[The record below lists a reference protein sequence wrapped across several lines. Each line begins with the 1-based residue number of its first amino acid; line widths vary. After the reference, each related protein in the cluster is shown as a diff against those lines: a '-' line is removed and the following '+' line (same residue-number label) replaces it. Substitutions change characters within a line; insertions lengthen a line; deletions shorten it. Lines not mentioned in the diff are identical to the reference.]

1 MSVKVLLVEDEKS
14 IADGIIYNLKNEGLK
29 VTHVDEGKIALDI
42 FDEEHFDLLILDIML
57 PEVSGL
63 EICQSIRKSSNVP
76 IIMLTAKDDEN
87 DKIRGLEMGADDYI
101 TKPFSVKELISR
113 IKAVLRR
120 TKNSEL
126 LNGLDED
133 INSAKEINIGNI
145 AMNPLRYEAK
155 IDDEIIELR
164 PREFELL
171 YYLCENA
178 GNIVSRDKL
187 FSKVW
192 GYSFAGNSK
201 TLDVHIQR
209 IRERIEVNPKS
220 PKRLITIRGVGYKLN
235 DWKY

>member
-1 MSVKVLLVEDEKS
+1 
-14 IADGIIYNLKNEGLK
+14 
-29 VTHVDEGKIALDI
+29 
-42 FDEEHFDLLILDIML
+42 
-57 PEVSGL
+57 
-63 EICQSIRKSSNVP
+63 
-76 IIMLTAKDDEN
+76 MLTAKDDEN

-133 INSAKEINIGNI
+133 INSVKEIKIGNI
-145 AMNPLRYEAK
+145 AMNPLRYEAR

-201 TLDVHIQR
+201 TLDVHI
-209 IRERIEVNPKS
+209 
-220 PKRLITIRGVGYKLN
+220 KRLRAKVEADPANPVLIQTIRGLGYKLEN
-235 DWKY
+235 A

>member
-1 MSVKVLLVEDEKS
+1 MSVKVLLVEDETS

-29 VTHVDEGKIALDI
+29 VTHVDDGKIAIDI
-42 FDEEHFDLLILDIML
+42 FDEEHFDLIILDIML

-63 EICQSIRKSSNVP
+63 EICKTIRKSSNVP

-87 DKIRGLEMGADDYI
+87 DKISGLEMGADDYI

-113 IKAVLRR
+113 VKAVLRR

-126 LNGLDED
+126 LRGVDED
-133 INSAKEINIGNI
+133 LNFAKEITIGNI

-155 IDDEIIELR
+155 IDNEIIELR

-209 IRERIEVNPKS
+209 IRERIELNPKS
-220 PKRLITIRGVGYKLN
+220 PKRLVTIRGVGYKLN
-235 DWKY
+235 D

>member
-29 VTHVDEGKIALDI
+29 VTHVDDGKIALDI
-42 FDEEHFDLLILDIML
+42 FDEEHFDLIILDIML

-63 EICQSIRKSSNVP
+63 EICKAIRKSSNIP

-87 DKIRGLEMGADDYI
+87 DKINGLEMGADDYI

-113 IKAVLRR
+113 VKAVLRR

-126 LNGLDED
+126 LHGVEED
-133 INSAKEINIGNI
+133 LNFAKEIIIGNI

-155 IDDEIIELR
+155 IDNEIIELR

-235 DWKY
+235 D

>member
-63 EICQSIRKSSNVP
+63 EICKSIRKSSNVP

-113 IKAVLRR
+113 VKAVLRR

-133 INSAKEINIGNI
+133 INSVKEINIGNI
-145 AMNPLRYEAK
+145 VINPLRYEAK

>member
-133 INSAKEINIGNI
+133 INSVREIKIGNI

-220 PKRLITIRGVGYKLN
+220 PQRLTTIRGVGYKLN
-235 DWKY
+235 D

>member
-63 EICQSIRKSSNVP
+63 EICKSIRKSSNVP

-133 INSAKEINIGNI
+133 INSVKEINIGNI
-145 AMNPLRYEAK
+145 VINPLGYEAK
-155 IDDEIIELR
+155 IDNEIIELR

-220 PKRLITIRGVGYKLN
+220 PKRLTTIRGVGYKLN
-235 DWKY
+235 D

>member
-1 MSVKVLLVEDEKS
+1 MSVKVLLVEDETS

-29 VTHVDEGKIALDI
+29 VTHVDDGKIAIDI
-42 FDEEHFDLLILDIML
+42 FNEEHFDLIILDIML

-63 EICQSIRKSSNVP
+63 EICKAIRKSSNVP

-87 DKIRGLEMGADDYI
+87 DKISGLEMGADDYI

-113 IKAVLRR
+113 VKAVLRR

-126 LNGLDED
+126 LRGVDED
-133 INSAKEINIGNI
+133 LSFAKEITIGNI

-155 IDDEIIELR
+155 IDNEVIELR

-192 GYSFAGNSK
+192 GYSFSGNSK

-220 PKRLITIRGVGYKLN
+220 PKRLVTIRGVGYKLN
-235 DWKY
+235 D

>member
-63 EICQSIRKSSNVP
+63 EICKSIRKSSNVP

-113 IKAVLRR
+113 VKAVLRR

-133 INSAKEINIGNI
+133 INSVKEINIGNI
-145 AMNPLRYEAK
+145 VINPLRYEAK

-220 PKRLITIRGVGYKLN
+220 PKRLTTIRGVGYKLN
-235 DWKY
+235 D

>member
-133 INSAKEINIGNI
+133 INSVKEIKIGNI
-145 AMNPLRYEAK
+145 VMNPLRYEAR

-220 PKRLITIRGVGYKLN
+220 PQRLTTVRGVGYKLN
-235 DWKY
+235 D

>member
-29 VTHVDEGKIALDI
+29 VTHVDDGKIAIDI
-42 FDEEHFDLLILDIML
+42 FNEEHFDLIILDIML

-63 EICQSIRKSSNVP
+63 EICKEIRKSSNVP

-87 DKIRGLEMGADDYI
+87 DKISGLEMGADDYI

-113 IKAVLRR
+113 VKAVLRR

-126 LNGLDED
+126 LRGVDED
-133 INSAKEINIGNI
+133 LNFAKEITIGNI
-145 AMNPLRYEAK
+145 AMNPLGYEAK
-155 IDDEIIELR
+155 IDNEIIELR

-235 DWKY
+235 D

>member
-14 IADGIIYNLKNEGLK
+14 IAEGIIYNLKNEGLK
-29 VTHVDEGKIALDI
+29 VTHVDDGKIAIDI
-42 FDEEHFDLLILDIML
+42 FNEEHFDLLILDIML

-63 EICQSIRKSSNVP
+63 EICKKIRKSSNVP

-87 DKIRGLEMGADDYI
+87 DKITGLEMGADDYI
-101 TKPFSVKELISR
+101 TKPFSVKELIGR
-113 IKAVLRR
+113 VKAVLRR
-120 TKNSEL
+120 TKNLEL
-126 LNGLDED
+126 LYAIDED
-133 INSAKEINIGNI
+133 LNFAKEITIGNI

-155 IDDEIIELR
+155 IDNEVIELR

-220 PKRLITIRGVGYKLN
+220 PKRLVTIRGVGYKLN
-235 DWKY
+235 D

>member
-133 INSAKEINIGNI
+133 INSVKEINIGNI
-145 AMNPLRYEAK
+145 VINPLRYEAK

-235 DWKY
+235 D

>member
-29 VTHVDEGKIALDI
+29 VTHVDDGKIALDI
-42 FDEEHFDLLILDIML
+42 FNEEHFDLLILDIML

-63 EICQSIRKSSNVP
+63 EICKAIRKSSNIP

-87 DKIRGLEMGADDYI
+87 DKISGLEMGADDYI

-113 IKAVLRR
+113 VKAVLRR

-126 LNGLDED
+126 LYGIDED
-133 INSAKEINIGNI
+133 LNFAKEINIGNI

-155 IDDEIIELR
+155 IDNEIIELR

-220 PKRLITIRGVGYKLN
+220 PKRLVTIRGVGYKLN
-235 DWKY
+235 D

>member
-29 VTHVDEGKIALDI
+29 VTHVDDGKIALDI
-42 FDEEHFDLLILDIML
+42 FDEEHFDLIILDIML

-63 EICQSIRKSSNVP
+63 EICKAIRKSSNIP

-87 DKIRGLEMGADDYI
+87 DKISGLEMGADDYI

-113 IKAVLRR
+113 VKAVLRR

-126 LNGLDED
+126 LHGAED
-133 INSAKEINIGNI
+133 LNFAKEITIGNI
-145 AMNPLRYEAK
+145 AINPLRYETK
-155 IDDEIIELR
+155 IDNEIIELR

-220 PKRLITIRGVGYKLN
+220 PKRLVTIRGVGYKLN
-235 DWKY
+235 D

>member
-14 IADGIIYNLKNEGLK
+14 IAEGIIYNLKNEGLK
-29 VTHVDEGKIALDI
+29 VTHVDDGKIAIDI
-42 FDEEHFDLLILDIML
+42 FNEEHFDLLILDIML

-63 EICQSIRKSSNVP
+63 EICKKIRKSSNVP

-87 DKIRGLEMGADDYI
+87 DKITGLEMGADDYI

-113 IKAVLRR
+113 VKAVLRR

-126 LNGLDED
+126 LYAIDED
-133 INSAKEINIGNI
+133 LNFAKEITIGNI

-155 IDDEIIELR
+155 IDNEVIELR

-178 GNIVSRDKL
+178 GSIVSRDKL
-187 FSKVW
+187 FIKVW
-192 GYSFAGNSK
+192 GYGFAGNSK

-220 PKRLITIRGVGYKLN
+220 PKRLVTIRGVGYKIN
-235 DWKY
+235 D

>member
-29 VTHVDEGKIALDI
+29 VTHVDDGKIAIDI
-42 FDEEHFDLLILDIML
+42 FNEEHFDLIILDIML

-63 EICQSIRKSSNVP
+63 EICKVIRKSSNVP

-87 DKIRGLEMGADDYI
+87 DKISGLEMGADDYI

-113 IKAVLRR
+113 VKAVLRR

-126 LNGLDED
+126 LRGVDED
-133 INSAKEINIGNI
+133 LNSAKEITIGNI

-155 IDDEIIELR
+155 IDNEIIELR

-235 DWKY
+235 D

>member
-29 VTHVDEGKIALDI
+29 VTHVDDGKIALDI
-42 FDEEHFDLLILDIML
+42 FDEEHFDLIILDIML

-63 EICQSIRKSSNVP
+63 EICKTIRKSSNIP

-87 DKIRGLEMGADDYI
+87 DKINGLEMGADDYI

-113 IKAVLRR
+113 VKAVLRR

-126 LNGLDED
+126 LHGVEED
-133 INSAKEINIGNI
+133 LNFAKEIIIGNI
-145 AMNPLRYEAK
+145 VMNPLRYEAK
-155 IDDEIIELR
+155 IDNEIIELR

-209 IRERIEVNPKS
+209 IRERIELNPKT

-235 DWKY
+235 D

>member
-133 INSAKEINIGNI
+133 INSVKEIKIGNI
-145 AMNPLRYEAK
+145 AMNPLRYEAR

-220 PKRLITIRGVGYKLN
+220 PQRLTTIRGVGYKLN
-235 DWKY
+235 D

>member
-29 VTHVDEGKIALDI
+29 VTHVDDGKIALDI
-42 FDEEHFDLLILDIML
+42 FDEEHFDLIILDIML

-63 EICQSIRKSSNVP
+63 EICKAIRKSSNIP

-87 DKIRGLEMGADDYI
+87 DKINGLEMGADDYI

-113 IKAVLRR
+113 VKAVLRR

-126 LNGLDED
+126 LRGVDED
-133 INSAKEINIGNI
+133 LSFAKEITIGNI

-155 IDDEIIELR
+155 IDNEIIELR

-220 PKRLITIRGVGYKLN
+220 PKRLVTIRGVGYKLN
-235 DWKY
+235 D

>member
-178 GNIVSRDKL
+178 GNIISRDKL

-220 PKRLITIRGVGYKLN
+220 PQRLTTIRGVGYKLN
-235 DWKY
+235 D

>member
-29 VTHVDEGKIALDI
+29 VTHVDDGKIAIDI
-42 FDEEHFDLLILDIML
+42 FNEEHFDLIILDIML

-63 EICQSIRKSSNVP
+63 EICKAIRKSSNVP

-87 DKIRGLEMGADDYI
+87 DKISGLEMGADDYI

-113 IKAVLRR
+113 VKAVLRR

-126 LNGLDED
+126 IRGIDED
-133 INSAKEINIGNI
+133 LNFAKEITIGNI
-145 AMNPLRYEAK
+145 AMSPLRYEAK
-155 IDDEIIELR
+155 VDNEIIELR

-220 PKRLITIRGVGYKLN
+220 PKRLVTIRGVGYKLN
-235 DWKY
+235 E

>member
-14 IADGIIYNLKNEGLK
+14 IAEGIIYNLKNEGLK
-29 VTHVDEGKIALDI
+29 VTHVDDGKIAIDI
-42 FDEEHFDLLILDIML
+42 FNEEHFDLIILDIML

-63 EICQSIRKSSNVP
+63 EICKVIRKSSNVP

-87 DKIRGLEMGADDYI
+87 DKISGLEMGADDYI

-113 IKAVLRR
+113 VKAVLRR

-126 LNGLDED
+126 LRGVDED
-133 INSAKEINIGNI
+133 LNFVKEITIGNI

-155 IDDEIIELR
+155 IDNEIIELR

-220 PKRLITIRGVGYKLN
+220 PKRLVTIRGVGYKLN
-235 DWKY
+235 D

>member
-14 IADGIIYNLKNEGLK
+14 IAEGIIYNLKNEGLK
-29 VTHVDEGKIALDI
+29 VTHVDDGKIAIDI
-42 FDEEHFDLLILDIML
+42 FNEEYFDLLILDIML

-63 EICQSIRKSSNVP
+63 EICKTIRKSSNVP
-76 IIMLTAKDDEN
+76 IIMLTAIDDEN
-87 DKIRGLEMGADDYI
+87 DKITGLEMGADDYI

-113 IKAVLRR
+113 VKAVLRR
-120 TKNSEL
+120 TKDSEL
-126 LNGLDED
+126 LYAIDED
-133 INSAKEINIGNI
+133 LNFAKEITIGNI

-155 IDDEIIELR
+155 IDNEVIELR

-220 PKRLITIRGVGYKLN
+220 PKRLVTIRGVGYKLN
-235 DWKY
+235 DW

>member
-14 IADGIIYNLKNEGLK
+14 IAEGIIYNLKNEGFKL
-29 VTHVDEGKIALDI
+29 THVDDGKIAIDI
-42 FDEEHFDLLILDIML
+42 FNEEHFDLIILDIML

-63 EICQSIRKSSNVP
+63 EICKAIRNSSNVP

-87 DKIRGLEMGADDYI
+87 DKISGLEMGADDYI

-113 IKAVLRR
+113 VKAVLRR

-126 LNGLDED
+126 LYGVDED
-133 INSAKEINIGNI
+133 LNFAKEITIGNI

-155 IDDEIIELR
+155 IDNEVIELR

-220 PKRLITIRGVGYKLN
+220 PKRLVTIRGVGYKLN
-235 DWKY
+235 D

>member
-29 VTHVDEGKIALDI
+29 VTHVDDGKIAIDI
-42 FDEEHFDLLILDIML
+42 FNEEHFDLIILDIML

-63 EICQSIRKSSNVP
+63 EICKAIRKSSNVP

-87 DKIRGLEMGADDYI
+87 DKISGLEMGADDYI

-113 IKAVLRR
+113 VKAVLRR

-126 LNGLDED
+126 LNGVDED
-133 INSAKEINIGNI
+133 LNFAKEITIGNI

-155 IDDEIIELR
+155 IDNEIIELR

-220 PKRLITIRGVGYKLN
+220 PKRLVTIRGVGYKLN
-235 DWKY
+235 D

>member
-145 AMNPLRYEAK
+145 SMNPLRYEAK

-235 DWKY
+235 D

>member
-113 IKAVLRR
+113 I
-120 TKNSEL
+120 
-126 LNGLDED
+126 
-133 INSAKEINIGNI
+133 
-145 AMNPLRYEAK
+145 
-155 IDDEIIELR
+155 
-164 PREFELL
+164 
-171 YYLCENA
+171 NA

-220 PKRLITIRGVGYKLN
+220 PQRLTTVRGVGYKLN
-235 DWKY
+235 DWKQ

>member
-29 VTHVDEGKIALDI
+29 VTHVDDGKIAIDI
-42 FDEEHFDLLILDIML
+42 FNEEHFDLIILDIML

-63 EICQSIRKSSNVP
+63 EICKAIRNSSNVP

-87 DKIRGLEMGADDYI
+87 DKISGLEMGADDYI

-113 IKAVLRR
+113 VKAVLRR

-126 LNGLDED
+126 LHGGDED
-133 INSAKEINIGNI
+133 LNFTKEITIGNI
-145 AMNPLRYEAK
+145 AMNPLGYEAK
-155 IDDEIIELR
+155 IDNEIIELR

-220 PKRLITIRGVGYKLN
+220 PKRLVTIRGVGYKLN
-235 DWKY
+235 D

>member
-76 IIMLTAKDDEN
+76 IIMLTAKDDVN

-178 GNIVSRDKL
+178 GNIISRDKL

-235 DWKY
+235 D

>member
-14 IADGIIYNLKNEGLK
+14 IAEGIIYNLKNEGLK
-29 VTHVDEGKIALDI
+29 VTHVDDGKIAIDI
-42 FDEEHFDLLILDIML
+42 FNEEHFDLLILDIML

-63 EICQSIRKSSNVP
+63 EICKKIRKSSNVP

-87 DKIRGLEMGADDYI
+87 DKISGLEMGADDYI

-113 IKAVLRR
+113 VKAVLRR

-126 LNGLDED
+126 LHGGDED
-133 INSAKEINIGNI
+133 LNFTKEITIGNI
-145 AMNPLRYEAK
+145 AMNPLGYEAK
-155 IDDEIIELR
+155 IDNEIIELR

-178 GNIVSRDKL
+178 GNIVPRDKL

-220 PKRLITIRGVGYKLN
+220 PKRLVTIRGVGYKLN
-235 DWKY
+235 D

>member
-29 VTHVDEGKIALDI
+29 VTHVDDGKIAIDI
-42 FDEEHFDLLILDIML
+42 FNEEHFDLIILDIML

-63 EICQSIRKSSNVP
+63 EICKEIRKSSNVP

-87 DKIRGLEMGADDYI
+87 DKISGLEMGADDYI

-113 IKAVLRR
+113 VKAVLRR

-126 LNGLDED
+126 LHTGDED
-133 INSAKEINIGNI
+133 LNFTKEITIGNI
-145 AMNPLRYEAK
+145 AMNPLGYEAK
-155 IDDEIIELR
+155 IDNEIIKLR

-178 GNIVSRDKL
+178 GNIISRDKL

-220 PKRLITIRGVGYKLN
+220 PKRLVTIRGVGYKLN
-235 DWKY
+235 D

>member
-1 MSVKVLLVEDEKS
+1 MSVKVLLVEDETS

-29 VTHVDEGKIALDI
+29 VTHVDDGKIAIDI
-42 FDEEHFDLLILDIML
+42 FNEEHFDLIILDIML

-63 EICQSIRKSSNVP
+63 EICKAIRKSSNVP

-87 DKIRGLEMGADDYI
+87 DKISGLEMGADDYI

-113 IKAVLRR
+113 VKAVLRR

-126 LNGLDED
+126 LRGIDED
-133 INSAKEINIGNI
+133 LNFAKEITIGNI
-145 AMNPLRYEAK
+145 AMSPLRYEAK
-155 IDDEIIELR
+155 VDNEIIELR

-220 PKRLITIRGVGYKLN
+220 PKRLVTIRGVGYKLN
-235 DWKY
+235 E

>member
-14 IADGIIYNLKNEGLK
+14 IAEGIIYNLKNEGLK
-29 VTHVDEGKIALDI
+29 VTHVDDGKIAIDI
-42 FDEEHFDLLILDIML
+42 FNEEHFHLLILDIML

-63 EICQSIRKSSNVP
+63 EICKKIRKSSNVP

-87 DKIRGLEMGADDYI
+87 DKITGLEMGADDYI

-113 IKAVLRR
+113 VKAVLRR

-126 LNGLDED
+126 LYAIDED
-133 INSAKEINIGNI
+133 LNFAKEITIGNI

-155 IDDEIIELR
+155 IDNEVIELR

-220 PKRLITIRGVGYKLN
+220 PKRLVTIRGVGYKLN
-235 DWKY
+235 D